1 MIGTREG
8 RLGVSIEFRCE
19 GNNDERGE
27 GENPISNDRKA
38 GGVVKKWKCTFAD
51 AFFGNSRRDK
61 ETFSLVLWMPSAAPR
76 IILRALSVAS
86 SEFA

>member
-1 MIGTREG
+1 MMIGTREG

-38 GGVVKKWKCTFAD
+38 GGVVKK
-51 AFFGNSRRDK
+51 
-61 ETFSLVLWMPSAAPR
+61 
-76 IILRALSVAS
+76 
-86 SEFA
+86 